1 MILRDSFLRV
11 RKSPTMNVITLG
23 QYTTELSVSDA
34 VANFENGMFKGKC
47 RKSDI
52 NCVKKWITLWKLK
65 CAH

>member
-52 NCVKKWITLWKLK
+52 NCVKK
-65 CAH
+65 